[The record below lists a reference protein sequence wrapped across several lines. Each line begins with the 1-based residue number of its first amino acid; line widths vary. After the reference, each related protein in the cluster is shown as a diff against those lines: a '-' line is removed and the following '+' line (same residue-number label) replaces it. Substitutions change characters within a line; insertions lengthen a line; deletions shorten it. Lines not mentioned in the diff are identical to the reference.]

1 MRERSPFDRLRVS
14 ATRGTS
20 KLMTGRAEEL
30 FVGAVCVVLALLLLR
45 RLALALRT
53 GEIPLYRTRLS
64 RAEAGD
70 ARFWT
75 LVAINAGLFVL
86 LFVIAADLLLELG
99 FRA

>member
-1 MRERSPFDRLRVS
+1 
-14 ATRGTS
+14 
-20 KLMTGRAEEL
+20 MTGRAEEL

-45 RLALALRT
+45 RIALALRS
-53 GEIPLYRTRLS
+53 GEIPLYRTRLN

-86 LFVIAADLLLELG
+86 LFVIAADLLLGLG
-99 FRA
+99 FRL